1 MLDVENTRMQMAM
14 IAYSTLDIF
23 DEKQRIIAQTKQEAA
38 VDNQV
43 EQTYLGLV

>member
-23 DEKQRIIAQTKQEAA
+23 DEKQRIIARTKEEAA
-38 VDNQV
+38 AENQV
-43 EQTYLGLV
+43 EPAYLGLI